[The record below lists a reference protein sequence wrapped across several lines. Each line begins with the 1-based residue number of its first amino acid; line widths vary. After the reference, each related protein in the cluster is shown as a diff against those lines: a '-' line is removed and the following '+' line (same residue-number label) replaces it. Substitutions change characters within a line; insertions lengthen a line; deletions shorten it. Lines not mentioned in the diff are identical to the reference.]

1 MENYEVMAISE
12 ILYHLYDTSDFMQRQ
27 QQVLSMTRRFLS
39 CSFAS
44 ILHAGE
50 PKPDGRP
57 SFCRPVCDPVSFLPA
72 EENYIRLSG
81 EDHLLWGSEA
91 GRPGI
96 LRESSLLSDEKRL
109 STPIYKACYE
119 PFQVYDTLQANLF
132 AGSTFL
138 GVFTFYR
145 TREEGAFTDEDVFAV
160 QVLSSHLIRFMQEE
174 AAGTRGVAGAG
185 GAAMWPGS
193 GAAALRN
200 ASAQTAPLSAA
211 GLTAAPKS
219 CGTDITAGE
228 ATGNLPPLQETLTDR
243 EREILGYLLAGESDE
258 QITQALSISAGTLK
272 KHLQHIY
279 RKLGIQSRWE
289 LLRFKQ

>member
-57 SFCRPVCDPVSFLPA
+57 SFCRPVCDPALFLPA

-132 AGSTFL
+132 AGNTFL

-145 TREEGAFTDEDVFAV
+145 TLEEGAFTDEDVFAV
-160 QVLSSHLIRFMQEE
+160 RSRMRMS
-174 AAGTRGVAGAG
+174 
-185 GAAMWPGS
+185 
-193 GAAALRN
+193 LRCRCCP
-200 ASAQTAPLSAA
+200 A
-211 GLTAAPKS
+211 
-219 CGTDITAGE
+219 I
-228 ATGNLPPLQETLTDR
+228 
-243 EREILGYLLAGESDE
+243 
-258 QITQALSISAGTLK
+258 
-272 KHLQHIY
+272 
-279 RKLGIQSRWE
+279 
-289 LLRFKQ
+289 

>member
-57 SFCRPVCDPVSFLPA
+57 SFCRPVCDPALFLPA

-132 AGSTFL
+132 AGNTFL

-145 TREEGAFTDEDVFAV
+145 TLEEGAFTDEDVFAV
-160 QVLSSHLIRFMQEE
+160 QVLSSHLIRFMQAE
-174 AAGTRGVAGAG
+174 ALQARGIAGVG
-185 GAAMWPGS
+185 GAAMWP
-193 GAAALRN
+193 
-200 ASAQTAPLSAA
+200 PL
-211 GLTAAPKS
+211 
-219 CGTDITAGE
+219 
-228 ATGNLPPLQETLTDR
+228 LQETLTER
-243 EREILGYLLAGESDE
+243 ESEILGHLLAGESDE
-258 QITQALSISAGTLK
+258 QITQELSISSGTLK

-279 RKLGIQSRWE
+279 RKLGIQARWE

>member
-1 MENYEVMAISE
+1 MENYEIMAISE

-50 PKPDGRP
+50 PRPDGRP
-57 SFCRPVCDPVSFLPA
+57 SFCRPVCDPDTFLPA

-132 AGSTFL
+132 DGNTFL

-174 AAGTRGVAGAG
+174 ARGSVAA
-185 GAAMWPGS
+185 S
-193 GAAALRN
+193 RN
-200 ASAQTAPLSAA
+200 APALTAPLSAA
-211 GLTAAPKS
+211 GPDAVSRRDAAAVA
-219 CGTDITAGE
+219 DAAAGN
-228 ATGNLPPLQETLTDR
+228 ASPLQEKLT
-243 EREILGYLLAGESDE
+243 EREMEIFGHLLAGESDE
-258 QITQALSISAGTLK
+258 QITQALLISAGTLK

-279 RKLGIQSRWE
+279 RKLGIQARWE
-289 LLRFKQ
+289 LLRFKR

>member
-39 CSFAS
+39 CAFAS

-160 QVLSSHLIRFMQEE
+160 QVLSSHLIRFMRAEVLQNGEMRGE
-174 AAGTRGVAGAG
+174 AA
-185 GAAMWPGS
+185 
-193 GAAALRN
+193 
-200 ASAQTAPLSAA
+200 
-211 GLTAAPKS
+211 
-219 CGTDITAGE
+219 
-228 ATGNLPPLQETLTDR
+228 GNLPPLQETLTDR
-243 EREILGYLLAGESDE
+243 EREILGHLLAGESDE

-279 RKLGIQSRWE
+279 RKLGIQARWE

>member
-12 ILYHLYDTSDFMQRQ
+12 ILYHLYDTSDFLQRQ

-57 SFCRPVCDPVSFLPA
+57 SFCRPVCDPALFLPA

-132 AGSTFL
+132 AGNTFL

-160 QVLSSHLIRFMQEE
+160 QVLSSHLIRFMQAE
-174 AAGTRGVAGAG
+174 ALQTRGIAGAG
-185 GAAMWPGS
+185 GAAAARDEAARTATMTAERPAAMKRPDADPPE
-193 GAAALRN
+193 GAITAN
-200 ASAQTAPLSAA
+200 APL
-211 GLTAAPKS
+211 
-219 CGTDITAGE
+219 
-228 ATGNLPPLQETLTDR
+228 LQETLTER
-243 EREILGYLLAGESDE
+243 ESEILGHLLAGESDE
-258 QITQALSISAGTLK
+258 QITQELSISSGTLK

-279 RKLGIQSRWE
+279 RKLGIQARWE

>member
-12 ILYHLYDTSDFMQRQ
+12 ILYHLYDTADFMQRQ

-57 SFCRPVCDPVSFLPA
+57 SFCRPVCDPALFLPA

-119 PFQVYDTLQANLF
+119 PFQVYDTRRTCSRAIH
-132 AGSTFL
+132 FL
-138 GVFTFYR
+138 EYSPFTAR
-145 TREEGAFTDEDVFAV
+145 SKRAR
-160 QVLSSHLIRFMQEE
+160 SRMRMS
-174 AAGTRGVAGAG
+174 
-185 GAAMWPGS
+185 
-193 GAAALRN
+193 LRCRCCP
-200 ASAQTAPLSAA
+200 A
-211 GLTAAPKS
+211 
-219 CGTDITAGE
+219 I
-228 ATGNLPPLQETLTDR
+228 
-243 EREILGYLLAGESDE
+243 
-258 QITQALSISAGTLK
+258 
-272 KHLQHIY
+272 
-279 RKLGIQSRWE
+279 
-289 LLRFKQ
+289 